1 MELQTVSNLIFPL
14 LNTKATNK
22 GTTTHVLRLDKLHPI
37 VSGNKWYKLK
47 YILADAINNK
57 CTTIITFGGV
67 WSNHI
72 IATAAACKYY
82 NLQSIAMVRSDE
94 ELTTATLLQA
104 KAYGMHIQYVTRS
117 QYKLLKYINGINP
130 LNANEYYIPEG
141 GSNALGI
148 QGTTEILSTITHHKY
163 THILCCVGT
172 GTTMVGLVNGSTT
185 YQTIVGINAIKTS
198 LTTNQALL
206 QYGTQHNYELLN
218 GYSFGG
224 FAKYNTELLQF
235 MNSWYALTN
244 IPTDIVYT
252 SKLFY
257 AYTKLLE
264 QDYFGTNSNIL
275 IVHSGGLQGNQS
287 LPLGVL
293 HF

>member
-1 MELQTVSNLIFPL
+1 MQLQPVSNLIFPL
-14 LNTKATNK
+14 LNTKATNN

-37 VSGNKWYKLK
+37 ISGNKWYKLK

-104 KAYGMHIQYVTRS
+104 KAYGMHLQYVTRS
-117 QYKLLKYINGINP
+117 QYKLVKHINGINP

-148 QGTTEILSTITHHKY
+148 QGTTEILSTITPHKY

-172 GTTMVGLVNGSTT
+172 GTTMVGLVNGSTIH
-185 YQTIVGINAIKTS
+185 QTVVGINAIKTS

-252 SKLFY
+252 AKLFY